1 MRSGNSD
8 LFRVVAL
15 AACLSFPACITEEV
29 ELSEAL
35 HMEVHAEIKSSST
48 VTKADDVH
56 ANDYDKSSFAE
67 NDEISIYLSSSPS
80 DKRTYKKLSGDQW
93 IPAAGVTALEASDG
107 QTFIATYP
115 TEFTGILADQTTAT
129 NFWGSNQLKAEATAV
144 HNKVNFTFAPAFAKV
159 TITIIYSDANVATE
173 ATISATGIQT
183 GGNATETIE
192 LFKNSA
198 DESNNKF
205 GFIGI
210 IHPGASGKY
219 TISIKYSDSS
229 SSPTGTQSIEL
240 QISDL
245 PEVAGK
251 HNFLA
256 GHNYNYTFTSSTNL
270 ILNNVTVTSF
280 GEPTSG
286 GDMSAT

>member
-8 LFRVVAL
+8 LFRAVAL
-15 AACLSFPACITEEV
+15 VACLSFYACTTGEV
-29 ELSEAL
+29 ELLESL
-35 HMEVHAEIKSSST
+35 PLEVYAEIKSPAT
-48 VTKADDVH
+48 ATKVDTDAH
-56 ANDYDKSSFAE
+56 ANDYDKSVFVDD
-67 NDEISIYLSSSPS
+67 DEISIFLSAAPNA
-80 DKRTYKKLSGDQW
+80 KTMYKKLGSQW
-93 IPAAGVTALEASDG
+93 IPTSTAITTSTNSDSY
-107 QTFIATYP
+107 TATYP
-115 TEFTGILADQTTAT
+115 TSFTAILSDQTTAT
-129 NFWGSNQLKAEATAV
+129 NFWQSNQLIAKATAV
-144 HNKVNFTFAPAFAKV
+144 HNKVNLTFAPAFAKV
-159 TITIIYSDANVATE
+159 TITIIYSDTYVATE

-192 LFKNSA
+192 LFENSA
-198 DESNNKF
+198 DESAHKF

-210 IHPGASGKY
+210 IHPGASSDY
-219 TISIKYSDSS
+219 TISITYSS
-229 SSPTGTQSIEL
+229 SSSSTVTQSKTL
-240 QISDL
+240 QLSDL

>member
-1 MRSGNSD
+1 M
-8 LFRVVAL
+8 
-15 AACLSFPACITEEV
+15 
-29 ELSEAL
+29 
-35 HMEVHAEIKSSST
+35 
-48 VTKADDVH
+48 
-56 ANDYDKSSFAE
+56 
-67 NDEISIYLSSSPS
+67 
-80 DKRTYKKLSGDQW
+80 SGDQW
-93 IPAAGVTALEASDG
+93 IPAAGVTALEASNSKN
-107 QTFIATYP
+107 FIATYP
-115 TEFTGILADQTTAT
+115 TGFTGISNKQTTAT

-192 LFKNSA
+192 LFKNST

-229 SSPTGTQSIEL
+229 SSSTGTQSIEL